1 MRDLPTAASIA
12 HLKGSERHTG
22 CHPSIVGFGSI
33 LLKKS
38 KVLPM
43 QNSRKSILASD
54 FSKERAFQRRSLR
67 DFVQVDVV
75 RRV

>member
-1 MRDLPTAASIA
+1 MRDLPTAASVA
-12 HLKGSERHTG
+12 HLKGIKRHTG

-54 FSKERAFQRRSLR
+54 FSRERTPQAKKKVAERFCPG
-67 DFVQVDVV
+67 
-75 RRV
+75 